1 MRWTLRNKIAFAL
14 LLIVCL
20 GAAAIGATYFGLGSV
35 QRSLDELADVK
46 EPISA
51 AAYEMEINVNGI
63 GLGLLSYLHFPDN
76 YYRDLVAR
84 DQADFEQYHAKY
96 LSLVE
101 EAKAR
106 EYGVSVG
113 KLYGEF
119 KALAQ
124 KLMDLRDRQG
134 KDMAAMSVNFERI
147 NGLIDKQLQPL
158 VALPGSN
165 NLVKIEAVI
174 DMEAD
179 IAEFGLWLTR
189 YQYEPKPEYK
199 RLLLAHDKEF
209 RDTLHRFQSLE
220 LSGLEKRLGRSIQIT
235 FAETHELMRRLVGS
249 QDVLLQSK
257 ENFKQL
263 HAKIDDLLDSE
274 IQARAVQNLA
284 GPRERAERTTT
295 STLNRLRL
303 ALLLFIGCAVAA
315 AIYLAYAISRPVK
328 VLVEGT
334 VAVSAGDLSHR
345 LRITTK
351 DEFGEL
357 AERFNQMVENLEATT
372 VSKHHLEDSEAKLR
386 QSVVDLRREIG
397 ERERAEAEQLR
408 LQTSL
413 RRSETMSAIGALT
426 AGVAHE
432 VRNPLFGISSTLD
445 AFSARFGADR
455 QHQRYIDVLRGEVD
469 RLSSLMRALLDYGK
483 PAAAEPQ
490 LVSLKEVVSQALRTS
505 AALAKSQEVTLV
517 AKNFDAE
524 IVVRADP
531 ERLRQVF
538 QNLLENAI
546 QHSAPGQKVSARM
559 EMLDRD
565 SRQWASCTVADHGPG
580 FPAGDLPHVFEPFF
594 TKRRNGTGL
603 GLSIVQRIVDEHDGV
618 VVAANRP
625 EGGAVISVRLPLVA
639 LAASIQM
646 AS

>member
-14 LLIVCL
+14 LLVVCL

-35 QRSLDELADVK
+35 QRSLEELADVK

-63 GLGLLSYLHFPDN
+63 GLGLLSYLHFPDV
-76 YYRDLVAR
+76 YYREFIAK
-84 DQADFEQYHAKY
+84 DQSDFEQYHAKY

-101 EAKAR
+101 EDKAR
-106 EYGVSVG
+106 EHGASVG

-119 KALAQ
+119 KALAH

-134 KDMAAMSVNFERI
+134 KDMATMSANFERI
-147 NGLIDKQLQPL
+147 NSLIDRQLQPL
-158 VALPGSN
+158 VSRSEPNSLA
-165 NLVKIEAVI
+165 KIEAVI

-189 YQYEPKPEYK
+189 YQYEPMPEYK
-199 RLLLAHDKEF
+199 RLLLAHDQEF
-209 RDTLHRFQSLE
+209 RDTLQRFQDLE
-220 LSGLEKRLGRSIQIT
+220 LTGLEQRLGRSIQMT
-235 FAETHELMRRLVGS
+235 FAETHELMRKLVGS
-249 QDVLLQSK
+249 QDALQKGK
-257 ENFKQL
+257 EVFKQL

-274 IQARAVQNLA
+274 IQARAVQNLS
-284 GPRERAERTTT
+284 GPRERAEQTTT
-295 STLNRLRL
+295 RTRSLLQL
-303 ALLLFIGCAVAA
+303 CLLLFVGCAVAA
-315 AIYLAYAISRPVK
+315 SVYLAHSITRPVT

-334 VAVSAGDLSHR
+334 LAVSAGDLGYRIR
-345 LRITTK
+345 LTAK
-351 DEFGEL
+351 DELGEL
-357 AERFNQMVENLEATT
+357 AQRFNEMVGNLEATT
-372 VSKHHLEDSEAKLR
+372 VSKHRLEDSEAKLR
-386 QSVVDLRREIG
+386 QTVVDLRREII

-445 AFSARFGADR
+445 AFSARFGADP

-483 PAAAEPQ
+483 PAASEPQ
-490 LVSLKEVVSQALRTS
+490 RVSLKEVVSQALRAS
-505 AALAKSQEVTLV
+505 AALAKSKQVTLV
-517 AKNFDAE
+517 GKNFDTE
-524 IVVRADP
+524 IIVRANP

-546 QHSAPGQKVSARM
+546 QHSAPGQKVSARI
-559 EMLDRD
+559 EMVEQD
-565 SRQWASCTVADHGPG
+565 SRLWASCTVADQGPG
-580 FPAGDLPHVFEPFF
+580 FPADDLPHVFEPFF
-594 TKRRNGTGL
+594 TKRRDGTGL
-603 GLSIVQRIVDEHDGV
+603 GLSIVQKIVEEHAGSV
-618 VVAANRP
+618 IAANRP
-625 EGGAVISVRLPLVA
+625 EGGAAMSVRLPLVE
-639 LAASIQM
+639 LAAQM
-646 AS
+646 QLAN